1 MAHSTRHLRK
11 LRAKHV
17 DSLGKG
23 ATIRPFGQEGGCIM
37 IVGYFRKIDGGEE
50 AAPTAV
56 LRAERCLR
64 IESDEVGRATARR
77 QLIGSLSNGD
87 VLVSP
92 SIAHLAPSVSE
103 VLRVCRQVHGR
114 GATLRLVLEKIDT
127 SIPAA
132 RNALNAFAEFDN
144 RLTTER
150 RNAGL
155 YEAALSGARPG
166 RPRKLDPARITLIA
180 GELANG
186 RTAASIA
193 RELRVHPTTVTR
205 LARLAAAGEDGL
217 D

>member
-1 MAHSTRHLRK
+1 
-11 LRAKHV
+11 
-17 DSLGKG
+17 
-23 ATIRPFGQEGGCIM
+23 M

-64 IESDEVGRATARR
+64 IESDEVGRQTARTL
-77 QLIGSLSNGD
+77 LIAGLSNGD

-92 SIAHLAPSVSE
+92 SIAHLAPSIVE
-103 VLRVCRQVHGR
+103 VLRVSRHVHGR

-127 SIPAA
+127 SVPAA
-132 RNALNAFAEFDN
+132 RNVLAAFAEFEN
-144 RLTTER
+144 RLLADR

-166 RPRKLDPARITLIA
+166 RPRKLDPARVSLLA
-180 GELANG
+180 GELAAG

-193 RELRVHPTTVTR
+193 RELGVHPTTVTR
-205 LARLAAAGEDGL
+205 LARLAPTGDDGL

>member
-1 MAHSTRHLRK
+1 
-11 LRAKHV
+11 
-17 DSLGKG
+17 
-23 ATIRPFGQEGGCIM
+23 M

-64 IESDEVGRATARR
+64 IETDEVGRYGARTV
-77 QLIGSLSNGD
+77 LLASLSNGD

-103 VLRVCRQVHGR
+103 VLRVSRHVHGR

-127 SIPAA
+127 SVPAA
-132 RNALNAFAEFDN
+132 RNVLAAFAEFEN
-144 RLTTER
+144 RQLAER

-166 RPRKLDPARITLIA
+166 RPRKLDPARIALIA
-180 GELANG
+180 GELAGG

-193 RELRVHPTTVTR
+193 RELGVHPTTVTR
-205 LARLAAAGEDGL
+205 LARLAATGEDEL